1 MENAAG
7 KEILASFG
15 WNNATLN
22 TITSGLINHTWKLH
36 TDSGDYILQRINTTV
51 FKRPDLIDENLNR
64 IASWL
69 KVHAPGYLFTAPV
82 KNKEGLSLIQ
92 VEGAAYRAFEF
103 QQHTHTIA
111 VVADA
116 KEAFEAAKQF
126 ALFTQQLEEFPA
138 DQLHITLP
146 DFHNLALRFNQ
157 FETALRNNNEERFV
171 NAAATAHT
179 LYQMKAIVSRYNQY
193 IAHPDAR
200 KRVMHHDTKISNVL
214 FNDAGRGV
222 CVIDLDTV
230 MPGYLFSDP
239 GDMFRTYLPPV
250 SEEEADLDRIH
261 IRKPVLE
268 AIEAGYLDT
277 LKHQLSSFESAN
289 FYLSGEILIYM
300 QALRFLTDYLE
311 NDRYYGE
318 KYPDQNLVRAK
329 NQLRL
334 LELYRE
340 TIR

>member
-1 MENAAG
+1 MDNTACNEV
-7 KEILASFG
+7 IASYG
-15 WNNATLN
+15 WTNTTVN
-22 TITSGLINHTWKLH
+22 TITSGLINHTWKVH
-36 TDSGDYILQRINTTV
+36 TDSGDFILQRINTDV
-51 FKRPDLIDENLNR
+51 FTHPDWIDENITS

-69 KVHAPGYLFTAPV
+69 ALHAPGYLFTAPV
-82 KNKEGLSLIQ
+82 KNKAGISLIQ
-92 VEGAAYRAFEF
+92 LEGAAYRAFEF
-103 QQHTHTIA
+103 QQNTHTIA

-146 DFHNLALRFNQ
+146 DFHNLSLRFNQ